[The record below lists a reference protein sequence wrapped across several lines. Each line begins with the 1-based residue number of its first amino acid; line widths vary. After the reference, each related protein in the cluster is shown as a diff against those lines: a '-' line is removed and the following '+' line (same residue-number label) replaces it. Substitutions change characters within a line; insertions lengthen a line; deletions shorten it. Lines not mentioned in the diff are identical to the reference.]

1 MCYQKRQWQFSI
13 LRSPVK
19 QLKDSN
25 ERWPETH
32 VWFQALTFLR
42 WKASRAPPTTDKG
55 QFQMLHFLSSQAI
68 CKSFLPS
75 KIIFSRERKKKKKQ
89 QLFSLLRAAVVF
101 CCSNK
106 VCARSGLDFAEMWLC
121 RVRTAFPPQVQ
132 KRTVTSRTSALQ
144 KQLQLPHK
152 AAWGT
157 GGLLIHRTAPL
168 KLTVMP
174 WDIQRLKAGCAMPV
188 FTAAPWFL
196 ICTSTCQSEHTNIGF
211 V

>member
-1 MCYQKRQWQFSI
+1 MAWNPRLIPSFNFLTLKGVTGTSNNRQRPVPNAALPFLTGNMQKLFA
-13 LRSPVK
+13 
-19 QLKDSN
+19 LKN
-25 ERWPETH
+25 N
-32 VWFQALTFLR
+32 FL
-42 WKASRAPPTTDKG
+42 KG
-55 QFQMLHFLSSQAI
+55 
-68 CKSFLPS
+68 K
-75 KIIFSRERKKKKKQ
+75 KKKKKQ